1 VLANPHSRHARDIA
15 VERNGVRRVV
25 SLCFVLLLTGC
36 GAYEQAQ
43 QAARRDQQKKSDY
56 LTRKTEQLETLT
68 YLGRWYLQF
77 QNENA
82 KSPAD
87 LEELLDSV
95 GNRTEQRTAAA
106 IETTR
111 RLAAGG
117 EIMIDWNIDLAAWQI
132 SGQDLSK
139 CRIAWTAKTEV
150 YNVYLDGTG
159 KVHDVLTADFA
170 LVQRMTRA
178 PGPATQVSAA
188 KPATTTPRTAPT
200 RSPAPVPLTVNSAP
214 AQFVA
219 ELESGEQLR
228 IIRGLGLLLGS
239 PAAQPNKE
247 VSSAILSVM
256 RTGNPALQINGV
268 LALEKWGT
276 AAVVPELEAL
286 ATKSGNLGLQIQ
298 AKRIV
303 PILKSRK

>member
-1 VLANPHSRHARDIA
+1 MATNGIPHA
-15 VERNGVRRVV
+15 VG
-25 SLCFVLLLTGC
+25 LCFVLLLTGC

-43 QAARRDQQKKSDY
+43 QAARRDQQKRTDY
-56 LTRKTEQLETLT
+56 LVQKTEQLETLT

-95 GNRTEQRTAAA
+95 GNRTERRTAAA

-117 EIMIDWNIDLAAWQI
+117 EIMIDWNIDLAAWQT

-150 YNVYLDGTG
+150 YNVYLDGVG

-170 LVQRMTRA
+170 VVQRMTGA
-178 PGPATQVSAA
+178 PEPAGLATKPSAA
-188 KPATTTPRTAPT
+188 TRLGDPSPSATRGGSSPSAAPRQ
-200 RSPAPVPLTVNSAP
+200 LTVNSSP
-214 AQFVA
+214 AEFVA
-219 ELESGEQLR
+219 ALESGQQVQ
-228 IIRGLGLLLGS
+228 IIQALGLLVGS
-239 PAAQPNKE
+239 PQARPDNT
-247 VSSAILSVM
+247 VSRAILGVM
-256 RTGNPALQINGV
+256 KTANPALQINGV

-276 AAVVPELEAL
+276 AAVVSDLEDL
-286 ATKSGNLGLQIQ
+286 SEQSNNFGLRIQ
-298 AKRIV
+298 VQRIV
-303 PILKSRK
+303 PILKSRQ